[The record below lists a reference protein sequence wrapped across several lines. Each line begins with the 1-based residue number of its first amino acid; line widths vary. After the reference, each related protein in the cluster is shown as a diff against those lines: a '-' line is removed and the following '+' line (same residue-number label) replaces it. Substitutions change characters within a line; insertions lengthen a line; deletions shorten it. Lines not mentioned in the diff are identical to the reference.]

1 MNLQT
6 LNQLDPDEAEEQFR
20 GCCGTGWWARQMEAC
35 RPFQNASQLHDAAD
49 AIFDEMAE
57 GHWLEAFSAHP
68 KIGDVDSL
76 RMKFVGNEK
85 WSGREQAGINN
96 ANEDVLQQLADAN
109 DTYEARFGYIFI
121 ICASGLSAD
130 DMLDAL
136 SQRLRHDPATEAPIA
151 AAEQR
156 KITHLRLEKLLAADD
171 ESR

>member
-6 LNQLDPDEAEEQFR
+6 LNALSPDDAEEQFR

-35 RPFQNASQLHDAAD
+35 RPFQNTPQLHDTAD

-57 GHWLEAFSAHP
+57 GHWLEAFSSHP

-76 RMKFVGNEK
+76 RMTFVGNEK
-85 WSGREQAGINN
+85 WSGREQAGMDG
-96 ANEDVLQQLADAN
+96 AEDELLQELADAN
-109 DTYEARFGYIFI
+109 DAYEARFGYIFI

-130 DMLDAL
+130 DMLYEL
-136 SQRLRHDPATEAPIA
+136 NERLRHDPATEAPLA

-156 KITHLRLEKLLAADD
+156 KITHLRLDKLLADAD
-171 ESR
+171 